1 MSERYYKLSNASL
14 LDRPQIRGVQAR
26 IIRSTT
32 TTSPVRYAP
41 HVWASLSMSSD
52 ESCILLVLC
61 GSLYDADK
69 LSRCVSLFKLGLL
82 AVLDVSTGANLT
94 HQRVEQGM
102 TDIAIH
108 RFDRYYPDDRKWV
121 LRNLTTHEF
130 VRSEALAG
138 NSSQNGSH
146 IKDLKFEHIVL
157 SGTYWSLS
165 SDNARF
171 NGRSVNR
178 GIWARHCLEI
188 ITLDRHTR
196 SMLSDVTWKNISE
209 DAIKDII

>member
-1 MSERYYKLSNASL
+1 MHTLS
-14 LDRPQIRGVQAR
+14 DRPQIRGVQAR
-26 IIRSTT
+26 IIRPT
-32 TTSPVRYAP
+32 TTSLPVRYAP
-41 HVWASLSMSSD
+41 HVGASLSVSSG
-52 ESCILLVLC
+52 EKCCMLLVLC

-69 LSRCVSLFKLGLL
+69 PSRCVSLFKLGLL

-108 RFDRYYPDDRKWV
+108 RFDRYYPDDRKRV

-146 IKDLKFEHIVL
+146 IKDLGFEHIVL
-157 SGTYWSLS
+157 SGTYWSSS

-171 NGRSVNR
+171 NGRSVNG
-178 GIWARHCLEI
+178 GIWAGHCLEI
-188 ITLDRHTR
+188 TTLDRHTR
-196 SMLSDVTWKNISE
+196 SMPSDVT
-209 DAIKDII
+209 